1 MIKKHAIR
9 FAVGALGGLMA
20 VGIVF
25 AAVPHNYNKDAGILE
40 EAGQTDDDG
49 KKQIALSNCTVTISQ
64 DSYESDGTEKKPEV
78 TVKRGDE
85 VIPPSEYTAVYSD
98 NVNAGTA
105 TVTVTANDDS
115 SAVRGSITKTF
126 TNSFEWS
133 ISDDGKLIVT
143 GSCSG
148 KLYTEEG
155 HDVVYPWHEYKYQ
168 IKSVYIDVTGL
179 TDMRYM
185 FAYCKNL
192 SSVDVS
198 DLDTSKVTD
207 MGSMFTN
214 CASLRS
220 VDVSGFDTSKVTN
233 MTSMFSCNIM
243 YYSSSLSSVDVSGF
257 DTSNVTSMG
266 YMFAGCSNLSS
277 VDVSSFDVSYRSAY
291 MSGMFKDCYNL
302 TEIIIDSDM
311 SGWWELCEEIGGN
324 LFDGCG
330 AVDVTFK

>member
-98 NVNAGTA
+98 NVDAGTA

-207 MGSMFTN
+207 MSWMFYN
-214 CASLRS
+214 CE
-220 VDVSGFDTSKVTN
+220 
-233 MTSMFSCNIM
+233 
-243 YYSSSLSSVDVSGF
+243 SLSSVDVSGF
-257 DTSNVTSMG
+257 D
-266 YMFAGCSNLSS
+266 
-277 VDVSSFDVSYRSAY
+277 VSYKSAY